1 MEQLTYD
8 VFISYRR
15 NGGSEKAQLVKSEI
29 KQRGIE
35 EERIFLD
42 THSLYDGDFEH
53 KIKEAIEQSMGV
65 IVIISNGCFDEIKET
80 DFWYME
86 INQALLQGKKIVPI
100 FFDGITSFANLKIPE
115 ELKEL
120 TKQNAVT
127 YQHEYADAAFDK
139 LITFILDREPGKIE
153 KFPHGGSINS
163 NNRRGCLFCFKYKGC
178 LVSVALVTLVC
189 FVLAPM
195 TFFSEESGRYIKTA
209 KGGWKFLRGSVG
221 YESEAEKVITNP
233 EIEGALGKLARSN
246 RLLAA
251 TELLGKSIGEI
262 KASDEVLPKIGEYL
276 SQTKPN
282 EGGQKVINCF
292 RNDANEVR
300 MCLYDYGNNAPKL
313 NKLLL
318 GAREAI
324 NLAEYDIQA
333 MQENF
338 YKGADGIEYVS
349 FIIPRRPQYILNGK
363 YEGRI
368 YECMIF
374 NIPKDIEGGWERFK
388 EYLIAFINDILNRP
402 VQLWDEYM
410 FRRGL
415 AEMNINSRD
424 VATIEQYMFA

>member
-1 MEQLTYD
+1 MTKRIIYNLFIAILLTTGTID
-8 VFISYRR
+8 ITLPNNNEVS
-15 NGGSEKAQLVKSEI
+15 NDAQLCAGVNG
-29 KQRGIE
+29 KQVQEGAKA
-35 EERIFLD
+35 L
-42 THSLYDGDFEH
+42 
-53 KIKEAIEQSMGV
+53 K
-65 IVIISNGCFDEIKET
+65 NG
-80 DFWYME
+80 WRYM
-86 INQALLQGKKIVPI
+86 
-100 FFDGITSFANLKIPE
+100 
-115 ELKEL
+115 
-120 TKQNAVT
+120 
-127 YQHEYADAAFDK
+127 
-139 LITFILDREPGKIE
+139 
-153 KFPHGGSINS
+153 
-163 NNRRGCLFCFKYKGC
+163 RGCVGC
-178 LVSVALVTLVC
+178 
-189 FVLAPM
+189 
-195 TFFSEESGRYIKTA
+195 
-209 KGGWKFLRGSVG
+209 
-221 YESEAEKVITNP
+221 ESEAEKVVTNP
-233 EIEGALGKLARSN
+233 EIEGVLRKLGRSN
-246 RLLAA
+246 RFLAA
-251 TELLGKSIGEI
+251 TELLGKSIGDV

-318 GAREAI
+318 GAKESI
-324 NLAEYDIQA
+324 SLAEYDIQA
-333 MQENF
+333 MQENL

-415 AEMNINSRD
+415 VELNINSRD
-424 VATIEQYMFA
+424 VNEIEQYMFAQINGNKDDGSIKHIQKQVA

>member
-1 MEQLTYD
+1 MTKSKVYNIFIAILLTAGTID
-8 VFISYRR
+8 ITMPDNNGIS
-15 NGGSEKAQLVKSEI
+15 NDAQLCAGVNGKQVQQGVK
-29 KQRGIE
+29 
-35 EERIFLD
+35 
-42 THSLYDGDFEH
+42 
-53 KIKEAIEQSMGV
+53 
-65 IVIISNGCFDEIKET
+65 
-80 DFWYME
+80 
-86 INQALLQGKKIVPI
+86 
-100 FFDGITSFANLKIPE
+100 
-115 ELKEL
+115 
-120 TKQNAVT
+120 
-127 YQHEYADAAFDK
+127 AAK
-139 LITFILDREPGKIE
+139 
-153 KFPHGGSINS
+153 S
-163 NNRRGCLFCFKYKGC
+163 
-178 LVSVALVTLVC
+178 
-189 FVLAPM
+189 
-195 TFFSEESGRYIKTA
+195 
-209 KGGWKFLRGSVG
+209 GWKFLRGCVG
-221 YESEAEKVITNP
+221 CESEAEKVITNT
-233 EIEGALGKLARSN
+233 EIEGALGKIARSN

-251 TELLGKSIGEI
+251 TELLGKSIGEV

-313 NKLLL
+313 EKLLL
-318 GAREAI
+318 GVKEAI

-349 FIIPRRPQYILNGK
+349 FVIPRRPQYILNGK
-363 YEGRI
+363 FEGRI

-424 VATIEQYMFA
+424 VNEIEQYMFAQINGNKYNESIKHIQKQVA

>member
-1 MEQLTYD
+1 MTKSKVYNIFVAILL
-8 VFISYRR
+8 IA
-15 NGGSEKAQLVKSEI
+15 GSIDITLPVNNEVSNDAQLCAGVNGKQVQQGVK
-29 KQRGIE
+29 
-35 EERIFLD
+35 
-42 THSLYDGDFEH
+42 
-53 KIKEAIEQSMGV
+53 
-65 IVIISNGCFDEIKET
+65 
-80 DFWYME
+80 
-86 INQALLQGKKIVPI
+86 
-100 FFDGITSFANLKIPE
+100 
-115 ELKEL
+115 
-120 TKQNAVT
+120 
-127 YQHEYADAAFDK
+127 
-139 LITFILDREPGKIE
+139 
-153 KFPHGGSINS
+153 
-163 NNRRGCLFCFKYKGC
+163 
-178 LVSVALVTLVC
+178 VA
-189 FVLAPM
+189 
-195 TFFSEESGRYIKTA
+195 KN
-209 KGGWKFLRGSVG
+209 GWKFLRGCVG
-221 YESEAEKVITNP
+221 CESEAEKVIANP
-233 EIEGALGKLARSN
+233 EIEGALGRLTRSN
-246 RLLAA
+246 RLLVA
-251 TELLGKSIGEI
+251 TELLGKSIGEV

-300 MCLYDYGNNAPKL
+300 MCLYDSGNNAPKL

-318 GAREAI
+318 GAKEAI

-388 EYLIAFINDILNRP
+388 EYLIAFINDILSRP
-402 VQLWDEYM
+402 AQLWDEYM

-424 VATIEQYMFA
+424 VNEIEQYMFAQIKGNKKNGSIKYIQEQVA